1 MNADVTIT
9 ISTTGGGA
17 VDTARP
23 VPALGG
29 GASVAEGAGRASGPV
44 PLPLDQLKAGS
55 AGASITG
62 AAGAGGLPVPTPLES
77 LGAGA
82 GSAGVGA
89 GAPTPMDLGQVTGA
103 PGGGPGGA
111 SAGLPTPQ
119 EVEAMAAAASKGPTA
134 SQRRTSRATKS

>member
-9 ISTTGGGA
+9 ISTAGGGA

-29 GASVAEGAGRASGPV
+29 DASVAEAAGRASGPV
-44 PLPLDQLKAGS
+44 PLPLDQLKTGS

-77 LGAGA
+77 LGTGA
-82 GSAGVGA
+82 GSAGIGA

-103 PGGGPGGA
+103 PGGG

-134 SQRRTSRATKS
+134 SQRRTRRATKS